1 MTLVR
6 YGWTVERCDAFA
18 PHAAVGLSA
27 GRVTSEHR
35 THYEVITESG
45 QLRAEVTGRL
55 RNDVNARSDLP
66 GVGDWVGLRP
76 SGGDGPASIE
86 VVLPRTSALIRK
98 ASSEERPQLLA
109 ANVDVVFV
117 VTGLDGDFNLARI
130 ERFLTLVRES
140 GALPVIVANKTDLV
154 PDTSA
159 MLAQIA
165 ELAPGVAIH
174 ALSASEE
181 LSARASEEL
190 SAGAS
195 EGTGM
200 AELATYFEG
209 NKTAVLIGSSGVGKS
224 TLTNA
229 LLGRAAQATGD
240 VREHDSRGR
249 HTTTHRQLFLR
260 PLGGAMIDTPGMR
273 GLETWNA
280 VAPPV
285 DTFEDVSERA
295 LSCKFRD
302 CTHAREPGCAVRA
315 AVDRGEL
322 TAERVAAAKGR
333 GVVGGRGRR

>member
-1 MTLVR
+1 MTLTR
-6 YGWTVERCDAFA
+6 YGWTVARGNAFA
-18 PHAAVGLSA
+18 AHAASGFVA
-27 GRVTSEHR
+27 GRVTGEHR
-35 THYEVITESG
+35 THFEVMTEQG
-45 QLRAEVTGRL
+45 EVRGEVTGRL
-55 RNDVNARSDLP
+55 RNETVARSDLP

-98 ASSEERPQLLA
+98 ASSEERPQLVA

-140 GALPVIVANKTDLV
+140 GARPVIVANKVDLV
-154 PDTSA
+154 ADASA

-165 ELAPGVAIH
+165 ELAPGVALH
-174 ALSASEE
+174 GMSASEG
-181 LSARASEEL
+181 
-190 SAGAS
+190 AGV
-195 EGTGM
+195 
-200 AELATYFEG
+200 AELTGYFEG
-209 NKTAVLIGSSGVGKS
+209 NTTVVLIGSSGVGKS

-229 LLGRAAQATGD
+229 LIGREAQATGD

-273 GLETWNA
+273 GLETWQA
-280 VAPPV
+280 MAPPV
-285 DTFEDVSERA
+285 DTFDDVAELA

-302 CTHAREPGCAVRA
+302 CAHGREPGCAVQA
-315 AVDRGEL
+315 AVKRGEL
-322 TAERVAAAKGR
+322 TGERVAASMAVAGKT
-333 GVVGGRGRR
+333 GRGRR